1 MQSIPENLARF
12 KSEGDINISLHRA
25 EWQDAVLNTETRDLL
40 EEDARYFLHQSL
52 STPCMNVLRAC
63 EGIYI
68 EDLQGRRYMDFHGNN
83 VHQVGFGNPDV
94 IAAIKAQLDE
104 LPFCPRRYT
113 NRPAVNLAKKLV
125 GIAPGNEQGT
135 VLPRWNE
142 CNRHGAQSSSG
153 GHWPPQDNFDVG
165 FVPRGLTRCYL
176 GWRRSHLPPRNWPTA
191 TRYRARATA

>member
-25 EWQDAVLNTETRDLL
+25 EWQDAALNTETRDLL

-52 STPCMNVLRAC
+52 STPCMNALRAC

-104 LPFCPRRYT
+104 LPFCTRRYT
-113 NRPAVNLAKKLV
+113 NRPAVNLAKNWSESPLV
-125 GIAPGNEQGT
+125 T
-135 VLPRWNE
+135 
-142 CNRHGAQSSSG
+142 
-153 GHWPPQDNFDVG
+153 
-165 FVPRGLTRCYL
+165 
-176 GWRRSHLPPRNWPTA
+176 
-191 TRYRARATA
+191 

>member
-68 EDLQGRRYMDFHGNN
+68 EDLQGRRYMVTETTFT
-83 VHQVGFGNPDV
+83 
-94 IAAIKAQLDE
+94 KS
-104 LPFCPRRYT
+104 
-113 NRPAVNLAKKLV
+113 
-125 GIAPGNEQGT
+125 
-135 VLPRWNE
+135 VL
-142 CNRHGAQSSSG
+142 
-153 GHWPPQDNFDVG
+153 
-165 FVPRGLTRCYL
+165 
-176 GWRRSHLPPRNWPTA
+176 A
-191 TRYRARATA
+191 TRM

>member
-52 STPCMNVLRAC
+52 STPCMNALRAC

-104 LPFCPRRYT
+104 LPFCTRRYT
-113 NRPAVNLAKKLV
+113 NRPAVNLAKNWSESPLV
-125 GIAPGNEQGT
+125 T
-135 VLPRWNE
+135 
-142 CNRHGAQSSSG
+142 
-153 GHWPPQDNFDVG
+153 
-165 FVPRGLTRCYL
+165 
-176 GWRRSHLPPRNWPTA
+176 
-191 TRYRARATA
+191 

>member
-113 NRPAVNLAKKLV
+113 NRPAVNLAKNWSESPLV
-125 GIAPGNEQGT
+125 T
-135 VLPRWNE
+135 
-142 CNRHGAQSSSG
+142 
-153 GHWPPQDNFDVG
+153 
-165 FVPRGLTRCYL
+165 
-176 GWRRSHLPPRNWPTA
+176 
-191 TRYRARATA
+191 